1 MEKPRRG
8 KDGNFCKLFK
18 SSDKN
23 NNRITQSRN
32 RLIEIIKLGH
42 ESNHHLMDGRHQ
54 NRPLVQKHLTRNKAI
69 PFRGSTLAIGKGSKS
84 SQSHDGGRRKVRVPW
99 AESCSTTIDHI
110 CIVPKK
116 GGGELEPLW
125 PGARWHE

>member
-18 SSDKN
+18 SSAKN

-42 ESNHHLMDGRHQ
+42 ESNHRKERETSEPAISAG
-54 NRPLVQKHLTRNKAI
+54 KCEKNKN
-69 PFRGSTLAIGKGSKS
+69 
-84 SQSHDGGRRKVRVPW
+84 
-99 AESCSTTIDHI
+99 
-110 CIVPKK
+110 PKQ
-116 GGGELEPLW
+116 
-125 PGARWHE
+125 AHSR